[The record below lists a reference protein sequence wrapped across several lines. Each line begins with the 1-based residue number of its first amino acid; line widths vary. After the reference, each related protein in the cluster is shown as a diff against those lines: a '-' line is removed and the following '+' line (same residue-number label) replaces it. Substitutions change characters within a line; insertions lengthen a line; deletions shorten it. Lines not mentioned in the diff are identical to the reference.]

1 MKISAFSAQP
11 EPGICLF
18 AFDFGLSFDFAVC
31 CGGKVGGHYCR
42 AMWVEPGRD
51 YGSRVTDNVRAGTD
65 ITKELEAAKGRII
78 SQWPLTP
85 QE

>member
-1 MKISAFSAQP
+1 
-11 EPGICLF
+11 
-18 AFDFGLSFDFAVC
+18 
-31 CGGKVGGHYCR
+31 
-42 AMWVEPGRD
+42 MWVEPGRD

-85 QE
+85 QEVRKVLFSSASPNQTH